1 MAQQV
6 KIVRKGG
13 FFGKLVALLLG
24 IIIGIVAG
32 IGGLAAIL
40 YYAFGVISIGEA
52 LGIVENSTSMDIP
65 EEEYVGEEY
74 LNKSLIQALTE
85 AFGVVGGV
93 ASGSNTFG
101 DISKISPYL
110 GKTIGGLS
118 TTFSQYGFEMT
129 EDELLAMSA
138 PQFGEYMQTSFGNI
152 ALAPLLTEIGGQS
165 IDPSNT
171 IMCALFYGQK
181 GVHYQLVEEDGV
193 KKVEMLPLCYTLE
206 DDDTFTNWSDKIY
219 AKSGEV
225 WTNETGDGVIKA
237 EPATSADE
245 TVTYAY
251 AYYTVKDS
259 VETLSYRLALK
270 VGSTNEYEA
279 YKLDDNKKLH
289 VGATISGL
297 LGNDLMNTMYS
308 LPLADVLSL
317 DANSDPLMLALAYG
331 EDGYKVTGEDGNK
344 EFEYLT
350 DTPKTLNDL
359 INGGSSLVTDMSIAT
374 LLNLDANSDPLML
387 ALAYGEDGYKV
398 AGPDGNKYFTY
409 LTDTPKKLDDLVNGG
424 SGLVTD
430 ISLATVMDLDMD
442 NAESISAIMKA
453 LAFGSCDDPATPDDD
468 LTANYK
474 IVDNKIVMINDS
486 KPKTVNALTGNTND
500 LVGDIKL
507 GEIIE
512 INSSSSQAMQSLK
525 DTKVKDLSAKISSLQ
540 LQDVITIDSSSSV
553 LMQSLA
559 TTKIDEIGTAVDDLE
574 MSKIIKIE
582 TEGANKSSPILI
594 ALKDTKVKDLGAKV
608 DTLTIKDVIEITET
622 SPAILKSLASKND
635 GKGVLIKELGSAVDT
650 LKIDEVITV
659 TAESPKI
666 LKTLATKGVLIKDL
680 GSAFNDL
687 KIGEIIDG
695 TENNKI
701 LKHLQGSKLSTLAGD
716 IQTLKIQ
723 QIFGDD
729 VYVKETYAHDPSGKA
744 FVAKEEIS
752 GMSKYLY
759 YNIEKGEYCYYD
771 ASGTKTETKGAPVLT
786 GVWSFLLTE
795 NKVEKEYSIDQ
806 MGALVTNMTNNMQN
820 ATLKE
825 LHETGILNLTD
836 VNLDEPK
843 ATLGGK
849 TLGEYKIVDIVKV
862 IGMMG

>member
-138 PQFGEYMQTSFGNI
+138 PQFGEYMQASFGNI
-152 ALAPLLTEIGGQS
+152 ALAPLLTEIGGQT

-181 GVHYQLVEEDGV
+181 GVHYQLVEEEGV

-279 YKLDDNKKLH
+279 YKLDDSKKLH

-297 LGNDLMNTMYS
+297 LGDDLMNTMYS

-317 DANSDPLMLALAYG
+317 DANSA
-331 EDGYKVTGEDGNK
+331 
-344 EFEYLT
+344 
-350 DTPKTLNDL
+350 
-359 INGGSSLVTDMSIAT
+359 
-374 LLNLDANSDPLML
+374 PLML

-398 AGPDGNKYFTY
+398 AGPDGNKHFTY

-525 DTKVKDLSAKISSLQ
+525 DTKIKDLSANISSLQ
-540 LQDVITIDSSSSV
+540 LQDVIKIDSSSSV

-635 GKGVLIKELGSAVDT
+635 GKGVLIKELGSAIDT

-701 LKHLQGSKLSTLAGD
+701 LKHLQGSKLNTLAGD
-716 IQTLKIQ
+716 IQSLKIQ

-759 YNIEKGEYCYYD
+759 YNVEKGEYCYYD
-771 ASGTKTETKGAPVLT
+771 VSGAKTETKGSPVLT

-795 NKVEKEYSIDQ
+795 NKVEKEYTIDQ
-806 MGALVTNMTNNMQN
+806 MGALVTNMTNNMQS
-820 ATLKE
+820 ATLNE

-836 VNLDEPK
+836 VNLNEPK
-843 ATLGGK
+843 AILGGK
-849 TLGEYKIVDIVKV
+849 TLGEYKIVDIVKI
-862 IGMMG
+862 IGMME

>member
-85 AFGVVGGV
+85 AFGIVGGV

-138 PQFGEYMQTSFGNI
+138 PQFGEYMQASFGNI
-152 ALAPLLTEIGGQS
+152 ALAPLLTEIGGQT

-181 GVHYQLVEEDGV
+181 GVHYQLVEEEGV

-279 YKLDDNKKLH
+279 YKLDDSKKLH

-297 LGNDLMNTMYS
+297 LGDDLMNTMYS

-317 DANSDPLMLALAYG
+317 DANSA
-331 EDGYKVTGEDGNK
+331 
-344 EFEYLT
+344 
-350 DTPKTLNDL
+350 
-359 INGGSSLVTDMSIAT
+359 
-374 LLNLDANSDPLML
+374 PLML

-398 AGPDGNKYFTY
+398 AGPDGNKHFTY

-525 DTKVKDLSAKISSLQ
+525 DTKIKDLSANISSLQ

-701 LKHLQGSKLSTLAGD
+701 LKHLQGSKLNTLAGD
-716 IQTLKIQ
+716 IQSLKIQ

-729 VYVKETYAHDPSGKA
+729 VYLKEAYAHDPSGNA

-759 YNIEKGEYCYYD
+759 YNVEKGEYCYYD
-771 ASGTKTETKGAPVLT
+771 ASGTKTETKGSPVLT

-795 NKVEKEYSIDQ
+795 NKVEKEYTIDQ
-806 MGALVTNMTNNMQN
+806 MGALVTNMTNNMQS
-820 ATLKE
+820 ATLNE

-836 VNLDEPK
+836 VNLNEPK
-843 ATLGGK
+843 AILGGK
-849 TLGEYKIVDIVKV
+849 TLGEYKIVDIVKI
-862 IGMMG
+862 IGMME

>member
-138 PQFGEYMQTSFGNI
+138 PQFGEYMQASFGNI
-152 ALAPLLTEIGGQS
+152 ALAPLLTEIGGQT

-181 GVHYQLVEEDGV
+181 GVHYQLVEEEGV

-279 YKLDDNKKLH
+279 YKLDDSKKLH

-297 LGNDLMNTMYS
+297 LGDDLMNTMYS

-317 DANSDPLMLALAYG
+317 DANSA
-331 EDGYKVTGEDGNK
+331 
-344 EFEYLT
+344 
-350 DTPKTLNDL
+350 
-359 INGGSSLVTDMSIAT
+359 
-374 LLNLDANSDPLML
+374 PLML

-398 AGPDGNKYFTY
+398 AGPDGNKHFTY

-525 DTKVKDLSAKISSLQ
+525 DTKIKDLSANISSLQ

-687 KIGEIIDG
+687 KISEIIDG

-701 LKHLQGSKLSTLAGD
+701 LKHLQGSKLNTLAGD
-716 IQTLKIQ
+716 IQSLKIQ

-729 VYVKETYAHDPSGKA
+729 VYLKEAYAHDPSGKA

-759 YNIEKGEYCYYD
+759 YNVEKGEYCYYD

-843 ATLGGK
+843 EILGGK
-849 TLGEYKIVDIVKV
+849 TLGEYKIVDIVKI
-862 IGMMG
+862 IGMME